1 MRAETLAQAYQTA
14 IYRVAGVAF
23 TLSEQPT
30 QEMLFAGQRFA
41 IITAYN
47 PQSKLL
53 PKEENL
59 RRHRQLEREIQ
70 TLGLAYTPSLSTSPE
85 GTWAEEGFAV
95 FAIGLEEALAL
106 GRKFEQQAVVWG
118 EGRRVFLAW
127 CEAGKLEGFYPQK
140 VPE

>member
-30 QEMLFAGQRFA
+30 QEVLFAGQRFA

-59 RRHRQLEREIQ
+59 RRHRHLEREIQ
-70 TLGLAYTPSLSTSPE
+70 TLGLAYTLSLSTSPE
-85 GTWAEEGFAV
+85 GTWAGGVRGVRHRAGRGV
-95 FAIGLEEALAL
+95 GIGPKV
-106 GRKFEQQAVVWG
+106 RT
-118 EGRRVFLAW
+118 
-127 CEAGKLEGFYPQK
+127 AGGGMG
-140 VPE
+140 